1 MKTVSQIKDKAFKL
15 RLSKPKWTIH
25 ELDLLV
31 EHGAK
36 YRAGDIV
43 KKFLPNKTIQ
53 QICSKRKALNIK
65 RRKYINTQT
74 RQKHREQR
82 EKKAAAR
89 KEMVLKVWE
98 NAQMSNADLVM
109 VATDSIEIA
118 EVLKKNNAKY
128 FITQNT
134 HISGTDRIHEA
145 LEAIDPEKNYKYV
158 VNLQGDIPNIK
169 SSIIDKGLEK
179 IKSTDADILTYAR
192 KIENQKD
199 ILNPNIVKIATN
211 VKDRNNI
218 EAIYFSRSPI
228 PHGAKVYLEHIG
240 VYIYK
245 REALDKFTSIEQ
257 STLEKEERLEQLR
270 AIQNSLK
277 INLIIID
284 DKIISIDTLDDV
296 ERLMEAQKGQD

>member
-1 MKTVSQIKDKAFKL
+1 
-15 RLSKPKWTIH
+15 
-25 ELDLLV
+25 
-31 EHGAK
+31 
-36 YRAGDIV
+36 
-43 KKFLPNKTIQ
+43 
-53 QICSKRKALNIK
+53 
-65 RRKYINTQT
+65 
-74 RQKHREQR
+74 
-82 EKKAAAR
+82 
-89 KEMVLKVWE
+89 
-98 NAQMSNADLVM
+98 MSNADLVM
-109 VATDSIEIA
+109 IATDSIEIA

-134 HISGTDRIHEA
+134 HMSGTDRIYEA

-169 SSIIDKGLEK
+169 SSIIDIGLEK

-192 KIENQKD
+192 RIENQKD

-211 VKDRNNI
+211 VKDKNNI

-277 INLIIID
+277 INLILID

-296 ERLMEAQKGQD
+296 ERLMKAQKGQD

>member
-1 MKTVSQIKDKAFKL
+1 M
-15 RLSKPKWTIH
+15 
-25 ELDLLV
+25 
-31 EHGAK
+31 
-36 YRAGDIV
+36 
-43 KKFLPNKTIQ
+43 
-53 QICSKRKALNIK
+53 
-65 RRKYINTQT
+65 
-74 RQKHREQR
+74 
-82 EKKAAAR
+82 
-89 KEMVLKVWE
+89 
-98 NAQMSNADLVM
+98 
-109 VATDSIEIA
+109 
-118 EVLKKNNAKY
+118 
-128 FITQNT
+128 
-134 HISGTDRIHEA
+134 
-145 LEAIDPEKNYKYV
+145 

-192 KIENQKD
+192 KIENRKD

-296 ERLMEAQKGQD
+296 ERLMKAQKGQD